1 VNWEKETFIFCG
13 LMWGKYV
20 RAPGR
25 PKKMSVRFSWLL
37 ETAKR
42 LSRQGVLGMNQ
53 RNARCILE
61 WNPRRHFAIVD
72 DKLQMHRLCTRLGV
86 FTPAILEVI
95 EQHAQLRRLPRI
107 VASLRDFV
115 IKPNHGAGGRGVLI
129 GSSDPENS
137 CRRHDGRPLS
147 ADDLRAH
154 VAEILSG
161 LYSLGGRPDQALIQ
175 ERVCIHPVF
184 DGLAYQGTPDIRV
197 IVYRGIPVMAMLR
210 LPTRASGG
218 RANLH
223 RGGIGAG
230 IDLAGG
236 WTIHAIQ
243 HNRPIDEHPDTGL
256 PLVGLQVPE
265 WDRILELSS
274 RVAGAIEL
282 GYIGLDI
289 VLDAARGPLLLEA
302 NARPGLAIQNAN
314 HRGLLPRLAEVDV
327 RLRRQERGVSPVYK
341 SRETALPMRKSA

>member
-1 VNWEKETFIFCG
+1 
-13 LMWGKYV
+13 
-20 RAPGR
+20 
-25 PKKMSVRFSWLL
+25 MSVRFSWLL

-86 FTPAILEVI
+86 PTPAVLEVI
-95 EQHAQLRRLPRI
+95 ERHAQLRRFARI
-107 VASLRDFV
+107 VAGLRDFV

-129 GSSDPENS
+129 VSSSSEGLFHG
-137 CRRHDGRPLS
+137 HDGRPVA
-147 ADDLRAH
+147 ADGLRRH
-154 VAEILSG
+154 LAEILSG
-161 LYSLGGRPDQALIQ
+161 LYSIGGRPDQALIQ
-175 ERVCIHPVF
+175 ERLCIHPVF
-184 DGLAYQGTPDIRV
+184 DGLAYQGTPDIRI

-223 RGGIGAG
+223 QGGIGAG

-236 WTIHAIQ
+236 WTFHAIQ
-243 HNRPIDEHPDTGL
+243 HNRSIDEHPDTGQ
-256 PLVGLQVPE
+256 PVVGIQIPE
-265 WDRILELSS
+265 WDRILELSG

-289 VLDAARGPLLLEA
+289 VLDTERGPLLLEA

-314 HRGLLPRLAEVDV
+314 NRGILPRLAEVDA
-327 RLRRQERGVSPVYK
+327 RLRRQERGFSPVYK
-341 SRETALPMRKSA
+341 SLEAAMPMRKSA

>member
-1 VNWEKETFIFCG
+1 
-13 LMWGKYV
+13 
-20 RAPGR
+20 
-25 PKKMSVRFSWLL
+25 
-37 ETAKR
+37 
-42 LSRQGVLGMNQ
+42 MNQ

-72 DKLQMHRLCTRLGV
+72 DKLKMHELCARLGV
-86 FTPAILEVI
+86 PTPAILEVI
-95 EQHAQLRRLPRI
+95 EYHSELRRLSAIIART
-107 VASLRDFV
+107 RDFV

-129 GSSDPENS
+129 ISSSLEGAIHG
-137 CRRHDGRPLS
+137 HDGRPITKDNLH
-147 ADDLRAH
+147 RH

-161 LYSLGGRPDQALIQ
+161 LHSIGGRPDQALIQ
-175 ERVCIHPVF
+175 ERVSIDAVF
-184 DGLAYQGTPDIRV
+184 EGLAYQGTPDVRV
-197 IVYRGIPVMAMLR
+197 IVYRGVPVMAMLR

-223 RGGIGAG
+223 QGGIGAG

-236 WTIHAIQ
+236 WTFHAVQ

-256 PLVGLQVPE
+256 PLAGIQIPE
-265 WDRILELSS
+265 WGRILDLSR

-314 HRGLLPRLAEVDV
+314 NRGLLPRLAEVDA
-327 RLRRQERGVSPVYK
+327 RLRRQARGISPVYK
-341 SRETALPMRKSA
+341 SSETAAPMRKSA